1 MTDIAGY
8 AYGLTV
14 FAGGLVGFIK
24 GKYLFFLI
32 LAMSFAFSH
41 KKKKKK
47 KNSEKYN
54 VSFSW

>member
-1 MTDIAGY
+1 MADIAGY

-24 GKYLFFLI
+24 GKLLI
-32 LAMSFAFSH
+32 LLIMPFTLSH
-41 KKKKKK
+41 SKT
-47 KNSEKYN
+47 NSEKHS